1 MLPSRAMAT
10 DVDEQGAAPYAPVMS
25 IEVVYLLRKDEP
37 GFRDLDAVVL
47 LAPVVSHEGD
57 TIPEGRAGTV
67 VGVWTDSPDCIVEF
81 SEPDGA
87 LATVPASLLTHATPT
102 NLR

>member
-1 MLPSRAMAT
+1 
-10 DVDEQGAAPYAPVMS
+10 MS
-25 IEVVYLLRKDEP
+25 VEVVYLLRKDEP
-37 GFRDLDAVVL
+37 GFRDLDTVVL
-47 LAPVVSHEGD
+47 LEPARSHDGE
-57 TIPEGRAGTV
+57 TIPAGRAGTV